1 MVDSDKPLKRMKQID
16 HKIETQYTLV
26 RDQMKNIN
34 AKRDVL
40 KRMRDNIKKLAE
52 NMLQKQRINIET
64 DLLNDYNYLAAKTKQ
79 NSEQARSSIKSHSS
93 PFSNRISSEIVS
105 QLTGQTDYERF
116 VDKWDKIL
124 KSGTG

>member
-16 HKIETQYTLV
+16 HKIETQYTVV

-40 KRMRDNIKKLAE
+40 KRMKDNIKKLAE
-52 NMLQKQRINIET
+52 NMVQKQRINIET

-79 NSEQARSSIKSHSS
+79 DSE
-93 PFSNRISSEIVS
+93 
-105 QLTGQTDYERF
+105 
-116 VDKWDKIL
+116 
-124 KSGTG
+124 

>member
-1 MVDSDKPLKRMKQID
+1 
-16 HKIETQYTLV
+16 
-26 RDQMKNIN
+26 MKNIN
-34 AKRDVL
+34 VKRDVL
-40 KRMRDNIKKLAE
+40 KRMRDNIKKLAD
-52 NMLQKQRINIET
+52 NMLQKQRVNIET

-79 NSEQARSSIKSHSS
+79 NSEQARSSYKSHSS
-93 PFSNRISSEIVS
+93 PFSNRISSDIVS

>member
-1 MVDSDKPLKRMKQID
+1 MVDSHKPLKRMKQID